1 VTITNSQSSADTN
14 GVLMDAAR
22 GAWRSGR
29 TCGCARG
36 IMKAFVAA
44 YGVTSVAVF
53 VLIFLI
59 I

>member
-1 VTITNSQSSADTN
+1 
-14 GVLMDAAR
+14 MDAAR